1 MPTTATAPAA
11 TAIKRGPVREVNTRA
26 TTIARQ

>member
-1 MPTTATAPAA
+1 MPMTATAPAA

-26 TTIARQ
+26 TTIAKQ